1 MGEQRVPSSLGDK
14 LRGVL
19 IRPGRMMAAP
29 APSLGEAALAVVALI
44 VTAGTRAALEVAYT
58 AGVGDAGL
66 AIAGAAIG
74 ITMAWVS
81 LTALLHLIA
90 LALGGRGGY
99 RILLALMG
107 YAAIPMV
114 VTALVSMA
122 IYIIS
127 PLLLP
132 NLGGAGWR
140 PLHTS
145 IGWLGMAWGWPGLL
159 TYYALRHGERL
170 SSSKAGGTVV
180 VVFVLL
186 VLGWFLPV
194 LVPGLFG

>member
-1 MGEQRVPSSLGDK
+1 MGEQAVPRSLGDK
-14 LRGVL
+14 LRGLL
-19 IRPGRMMAAP
+19 IRPGRTMDTLAP
-29 APSLGEAALAVVALI
+29 NLGEGALVVVALI
-44 VTAGTRAALEVAYT
+44 VTAGTRAALEVANT

-81 LTALLHLIA
+81 LTALLHLVA
-90 LALGGRGGY
+90 RRLGGSGSY

-122 IYIIS
+122 IYIVS

-132 NLGGAGWR
+132 NLGGAAWG
-140 PLHTS
+140 PVHTF
-145 IGWLGMAWGWPGLL
+145 IGWVGMAWGWPGLL
-159 TYYALRHGERL
+159 SYYALRYGGRL
-170 SSSKAGGTVV
+170 SRGKAGGTVGAV
-180 VVFVLL
+180 YILML
-186 VLGWFLPV
+186 LGWFLPV
-194 LVPGLFG
+194 LVPGLFE